1 MEIPFVYGKV
11 VSDNDFTDREE
22 ETLKLVSNFLSQTN
36 TAIISPRRWGKSS
49 LVNRAVAAVSK
60 KDKSILFVRMNAFKC
75 ETSQDFYELFA
86 KRTIECISLTA
97 ETLLSN
103 AKEFIS
109 RLLPKLSISDPSGQ
123 YEMSFGVDLKN
134 NPIGEDIL
142 DLPQQIATKRK
153 KKVVVC
159 IDEFQ
164 QIGEFA
170 ETDRFQKI
178 LRSHWQEQ
186 PDVAYVLYGSKKHM
200 MLNIFGEYGSPFY
213 KFGDLMFLPKI
224 SRENWI
230 AFIKDRFADTKKS
243 IPAEVA
249 GHLAD
254 LVENHSYYVQQLAQY
269 AWLRTDKVCSEEIV
283 DAAFQGMLD
292 SLNLQF
298 VNLMDSLT
306 EKQRSFLCAVSDGI
320 RNLSS
325 VDTLSKYRLGTSG
338 NIRILKGALKKRD
351 LIEETAQQVEIQ
363 DPVFKQWIQRV
374 YKSIYG
380 NNSLI
385 FSDLVINIPPR

>member
-1 MEIPFVYGKV
+1 MEIPFVYGKIV
-11 VSDNDFTDREE
+11 ADNDFTDREE
-22 ETLKLVSNFLSQTN
+22 ETRKLVSNFLSQTN

-49 LVNRAVAAVSK
+49 LVNKAVATVSK
-60 KDKSILFVRMNAFKC
+60 SDKSVMFVKMNAFRC
-75 ETSQDFYELFA
+75 ETPQDFYELFA
-86 KRTIECISLTA
+86 KRTIECISSTA

-109 RLLPKLSISDPSGQ
+109 RLLPKLSISDPSGK

-142 DLPQQIATKRK
+142 DLPQQIATARK

-164 QIGEFA
+164 QTGEFA
-170 ETDRFQKI
+170 QTERFQKI
-178 LRSHWQEQ
+178 LRSHWQEH

-230 AFIKDRFADTKKS
+230 TYIQNRFAETKKS
-243 IPAEVA
+243 ISAEVA
-249 GHLAD
+249 GHLAG

-269 AWLRTDKVCSEEIV
+269 AWLRTDKVCTEEIV
-283 DAAFQGMLD
+283 EAAFQGMLD

-320 RNLSS
+320 KNLSS
-325 VDTLSKYRLGTSG
+325 VDTVSRYKLGTSG

-351 LIEETAQQVEIQ
+351 LIEETARHVEIQ
-363 DPVFKQWIQRV
+363 DPVFNQWIQRV
-374 YKSIYG
+374 YKS
-380 NNSLI
+380 
-385 FSDLVINIPPR
+385 F

>member
-1 MEIPFVYGKV
+1 MEIPFVYGKIV
-11 VSDNDFTDREE
+11 ADNDFTDREI
-22 ETLKLVSNFLSQTN
+22 ETRQLVSNFLSQTN

-49 LVNRAVAAVSK
+49 LVNKAIDTVSRS
-60 KDKSILFVRMNAFKC
+60 DSNILFVKMNAFKC
-75 ETSQDFYELFA
+75 ETPQDFYELLA
-86 KRTIECISLTA
+86 RRTVEEISSSA

-109 RLLPKLSISDPSGQ
+109 RLLPKLSISDPAGR
-123 YEMSFGVDLKN
+123 YEMSFGIDLKN

-142 DLPQQIATKRK
+142 DLPQQIASKRRK
-153 KKVVVC
+153 KIVVC

-164 QIGEFA
+164 QIGEF
-170 ETDRFQKI
+170 TDSLEFQKI

-186 PDVAYVLYGSKKHM
+186 PDVAYILYGSKKHM

-213 KFGDLMFLPKI
+213 KFGDIMFLPKI

-230 AFIKDRFADTKKS
+230 DYVKVRFSQTGKS
-243 IPAEVA
+243 ITDKAA

-254 LVENHSYYVQQLAQY
+254 LVDNHPYYVQQLSQFT
-269 AWLRTDKVCSEEIV
+269 WLRTDAICSEEIV

-306 EKQRSFLCAVSDGI
+306 EKQRSFLCAVSDGVN
-320 RNLSS
+320 NLSS
-325 VDTLSKYRLGTSG
+325 IDTLTRYRLGTSG
-338 NIRILKGALKKRD
+338 NIRIIKGALKKRD
-351 LIEETAQQVEIQ
+351 MIEETGHQVRIQ
-363 DPVFKQWIQRV
+363 DPVFNQWIQKV
-374 YKSIYG
+374 YK
-380 NNSLI
+380 
-385 FSDLVINIPPR
+385 NI